1 MSERGF
7 TSHLKVDF
15 EISNC
20 PVDDNFFGQNLLWPC
35 LECRVTV
42 LQASGA
48 TFCWRHHQQQWG
60 GAAGGKDSYR
70 PIYPLSTPSS
80 PSNTVCG
87 KTTNTTIS
95 AVNVKSS
102 KLPFFYNLWEPYLTS
117 SFVPLAISL
126 LWQSVIGF
134 QLLYVFN
141 LVKWAKFFSS
151 SSFQNHSEI

>member
-1 MSERGF
+1 MSERGLLPIWKL
-7 TSHLKVDF
+7 TLKFPIAQLMIIFLGKTCFDRALSAGLQF
-15 EISNC
+15 YRRQGQLFAEGIISN
-20 PVDDNFFGQNLLWPC
+20 NG
-35 LECRVTV
+35 
-42 LQASGA
+42 
-48 TFCWRHHQQQWG
+48 G

-70 PIYPLSTPSS
+70 PIYPLSTPS
-80 PSNTVCG
+80 NTICG

-95 AVNVKSS
+95 EVNVKFS

-141 LVKWAKFFSS
+141 LVKWANFFSS
-151 SSFQNHSEI
+151 SCFQNHSEI